1 MRVEMVAPASCD
13 AYFTCASA
21 AFRLRALGK
30 WGDRDSIF
38 EQFFSPSL
46 LLADLLP
53 FSLIRFLFSLYS
65 WYI

>member
-38 EQFFSPSL
+38 EQFFFSI
-46 LLADLLP
+46 
-53 FSLIRFLFSLYS
+53 SLISRPPAVLIDEIPIQS
-65 WYI
+65 I